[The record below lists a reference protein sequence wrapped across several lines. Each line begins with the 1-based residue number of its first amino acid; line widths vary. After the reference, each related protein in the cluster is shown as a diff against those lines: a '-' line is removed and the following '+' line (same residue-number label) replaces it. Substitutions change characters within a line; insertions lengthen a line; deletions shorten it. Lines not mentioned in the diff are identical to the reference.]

1 MKRNHW
7 GELKEEKDEEKLAK
21 INDYD
26 SKIIFE
32 KRSELKIL
40 KSSVFLEDKQ
50 RTMFIKIHKN
60 SSVNLV
66 VGLKQK
72 EELIQQL
79 IDTSQCNSMSFHQ
92 MVPTLKEVLP
102 ILNNYKVTT
111 PRYNCFISSSQSDFV
126 KGRQAKQVP
135 KINKACVSLGMKK
148 SICGLA
154 RSSDFSDITSSA
166 LTLLTDTLDHFYKS
180 MMEEIVNVITNENRE
195 TETDIDL
202 LTFEKAYFHLMNDSS
217 ASLLLNYAANVFN
230 KHRQTAL
237 DLNEKVGELKS
248 IVESHQG
255 LFNNNM
261 SSSEFSSHFFV
272 KQEQDI
278 KQEMEDYE

>member
-7 GELKEEKDEEKLAK
+7 GEIQEEKDEEKLERINEYDNK
-21 INDYD
+21 IL
-26 SKIIFE
+26 FE
-32 KRSELKIL
+32 KRSEIKIL

-50 RTMFIKIHKN
+50 STIKIKIHKN
-60 SSVNLV
+60 SVNSI

-79 IDTSQCNSMSFHQ
+79 IDSSQFNSNFHQ

-102 ILNNYKVTT
+102 ILNNYKVT
-111 PRYNCFISSSQSDFV
+111 PPKYNSFISSSSSDFLR
-126 KGRQAKQVP
+126 GKQVKPIP
-135 KINKACVSLGMKK
+135 KINKACVDLAMRK
-148 SICGLA
+148 SICGLV
-154 RSSDFSDITSSA
+154 RMDFTDITSSA

-180 MMEEIVNVITNENRE
+180 LMEEIVNVITNENRE

-217 ASLLLNYAANVFN
+217 TSLLLNYATHVFN
-230 KHRQTAL
+230 KHKQAAT
-237 DLNEKVGELKS
+237 DLNEKVSELKS
-248 IVESHQG
+248 IVDSHQSI
-255 LFNNNM
+255 FNDMN
-261 SSSEFSSHFFV
+261 SSEFSSHFFV

-278 KQEMEDYE
+278 KQEIEDYE